1 MNANVFRIEVA
12 NRSFPASLRAPKMP
26 VREDFN
32 TNVSEFIV
40 DLEQLAGARIP
51 QIYLE
56 FINKDNVIYKRDIE
70 NFRRHIE
77 NFSRCGLD
85 FEHFYL
91 DPKQILYS
99 NLGVREGWWP
109 MFPGDAWPQNII
121 AIVDNGCGDYWA
133 IEAGVDDYGVTV
145 SLVNHDDDELS
156 YSARSIWEHIQDCQ
170 ADIAIWVYNH
180 PVRLSPDE
188 RVGFVANLVKPV

>member
-1 MNANVFRIEVA
+1 MNAKIFRIEVK
-12 NRSFPASLRAPKMP
+12 NRSFPVSLREPKMP

-32 TNVSEFIV
+32 ENVSEFIV
-40 DLEQLAGARIP
+40 DLEQLLDARIP

-56 FINKDNVIYKRDIE
+56 FINKYNVIYKRDIE

-77 NFSRCGLD
+77 NYSRCDLD

-91 DPKQILYS
+91 DPKQILDS
-99 NLGVREGWWP
+99 NRGVREGWWP
-109 MFPGDAWPQNII
+109 MFPGDAWPKNII
-121 AIVDNGCGDYWA
+121 AIGDNGCGDYWA
-133 IEAGVDDYGVTV
+133 IEAGVDDYDVPV
-145 SLVNHDDDELS
+145 IMVNHEDDELS
-156 YSARSIWEHIQDCQ
+156 YSARSIWEHIQNCQ

-180 PVRLSPDE
+180 LLRLSPDE